1 MPERVEQWW
10 SRRQWSKGTT
20 VPYEIGRFRA
30 DWERY
35 PVLVRQ
41 YHPDLNHGITL
52 TQVPPAADVY
62 LVWQCD
68 SGHRF
73 VATPDEQRQ
82 RPGTSRRRSTWCPD
96 CAALAVRRRAPTPTA
111 AWKSAAPES
120 AASPPELAPYACGH
134 PRDPDRI
141 EAAPG
146 GAGPADDRCSLCL
159 RLDSAPVTRDELLSI
174 VAPRMRGQLADET
187 RVGRRYTWLCPKG
200 HGSYEA
206 TIERMLG
213 GSRCRTCLH
222 ARAAADRV
230 EVGEAF
236 SSPWAPATASAAEAD
251 LRQRL
256 STRLAVDLAQNAVR
270 VPRPFFSHVEVWPDI
285 VIAELRV
292 AIEYDTTG
300 RDGLEHVGRREQTDR
315 RKDRLLRSAGWEV
328 IRVRCGKLQP
338 IGPHDIQAS
347 GVSATLI
354 ERVLDE
360 LREVRGD
367 LIVNSYLA

>member
-10 SRRQWSKGTT
+10 ARRQWSKNTG

-52 TQVPPAADVY
+52 TQVPPAAEVY
-62 LVWQCD
+62 LVWECD
-68 SGHRF
+68 AGHRF
-73 VATPDEQRQ
+73 VATPAEQRQ
-82 RPGTSRRRSTWCPD
+82 RPRGSRRHSTWCPE
-96 CAALAVRRRAPTPTA
+96 CAALAVRRRPPVAAKTAPP
-111 AWKSAAPES
+111 AP
-120 AASPPELAPYACGH
+120 PYACGH
-134 PRDPDRI
+134 PRDLDRI
-141 EAAPG
+141 ESD
-146 GAGPADDRCSLCL
+146 PADDRCYLCR
-159 RLDSAPVTRDELLSI
+159 RLDGAPVTRDELLSI
-174 VAPRMRGQLADET
+174 VAPRMQRQLAMET
-187 RVGRRYTWLCPKG
+187 GTARRYSWLCPVG

-206 TIERMLG
+206 TVERMLAG
-213 GSRCRTCLH
+213 RRCRTCLH
-222 ARAAADRV
+222 ARAAADRFD
-230 EVGEAF
+230 VGEAF
-236 SSPWAPATASAAEAD
+236 RSPWAPKSASAAEAD

-256 STRLAVDLAQNAVR
+256 AARLAIDMEPNAVR
-270 VPRPFFSHVEVWPDI
+270 VPRPFFNHIEVWPDI
-285 VIAELRV
+285 VIPEFRV

-300 RDGLEHVGRREQTDR
+300 RGGLEHVGRREHTDR

-338 IGPHDIQAS
+338 IGPHDILAS
-347 GVSATLI
+347 GVSAALVD
-354 ERVLDE
+354 RVLDE